1 MIILSENM
9 GLFFIANLIIIV
21 SNMINSIYKIFF
33 EKSRDIKYVIFLYLV
48 EFTLFLSIFN
58 KSNDIINI
66 YKYTIYI
73 YAIFK
78 LFYIHKNRSK
88 LKLKNL
94 NYIILASIN
103 IFSFICAIFNI
114 SMYLILNIV
123 GNLLIIKF
131 TIIDDVKLKLSK
143 LDYSIRKS
151 KRLNENISKISNKI
165 GKEQIRQSELEED
178 LINIQEQ
185 IKKAVNESEMP
196 VMKIDESEKVIYCNE
211 SSWIDI
217 NFNKANEIKFIEK
230 RFTNGGECIKLI
242 RNTKLDEY
250 NSMNLYTKEDQVYRF
265 ICSCEL
271 SGNNII
277 KTLIFNDITQST
289 LIQNQLKESEEKYKK
304 LMDLLID
311 GVIIHDLENIEYI
324 NDAALEILNIPKD
337 IKDIRFINIKEKLND
352 KYLKEFNDSLN
363 LILKGK
369 VNKIINKFKTINN
382 KYIEIITTKMEYNN
396 SFMIL
401 SIIVDINETEIAL
414 RKLDGSKKTYQAL
427 VQNLPDGII
436 VMDKFKK
443 NIIYQNKSMIRILKS
458 IKIESINKFI
468 DDYISKKF
476 YGQVKKY
483 EIDKAENSSLALT
496 IIDMKEEN
504 QFLVLIRLLDNE
516 ERVLE
521 AIKELDLVNNQHH
534 VKNEF
539 LINTSK
545 CLKDPIENI
554 SKINDKLEKNKHKYN
569 SNHINNYTKLVKRNC
584 YRIQRLIN
592 NMKEIADT
600 ENGVSSENFVG
611 YDIVKLTK
619 NIVDII
625 EKNYSNKGINIKFKS
640 NINSYNMIIDVDKME
655 RAILN
660 LISNSIKF
668 SEMGSYIEVN
678 ITRENKE
685 IKISVKDEGVGIP
698 KDRMNFIFTKFGQID
713 RTLSRNTEGC
723 GVGLALVKE
732 IVNLHKGQIHV
743 QSEEGVGSTFTII
756 LQENIGFI
764 DKKTFEREDYKS
776 IEEKINVEF
785 ADIYF

>member
-165 GKEQIRQSELEED
+165 GKEQIRQSELEEE

-196 VMKIDESEKVIYCNE
+196 VIKIDESEKVIYCNK

-436 VMDKFKK
+436 VMDKFKQ

-468 DDYISKKF
+468 DDYISKEF

-554 SKINDKLEKNKHKYN
+554 SKINYKLEKNKHKYN

-600 ENGVSSENFVG
+600 ENGVSSENFVS

>member
-196 VMKIDESEKVIYCNE
+196 VMKIDESEKVIYCNK

-468 DDYISKKF
+468 DDYISKEF

-611 YDIVKLTK
+611 YDIVKLTR

-756 LQENIGFI
+756 LQENIEFI

>member
-131 TIIDDVKLKLSK
+131 TIIDDVKLKISK

-196 VMKIDESEKVIYCNE
+196 VMKIDESEKVIYCNK

-468 DDYISKKF
+468 DDYISKEF

-625 EKNYSNKGINIKFKS
+625 KKNYSNKGINIKFKS

>member
-196 VMKIDESEKVIYCNE
+196 VMKIDESEKVIYCNK

-611 YDIVKLTK
+611 YDIVKLTR

-723 GVGLALVKE
+723 GVGLTLVKE

-756 LQENIGFI
+756 LQENIEFI

>member
-94 NYIILASIN
+94 NYIILESIN

-196 VMKIDESEKVIYCNE
+196 VMKIDESEKVIYCNK

-230 RFTNGGECIKLI
+230 RFTNGEECIKLI

-352 KYLKEFNDSLN
+352 KYLKDFNDSLN

-468 DDYISKKF
+468 DDYISKEF

-678 ITRENKE
+678 ITSENKE

-756 LQENIGFI
+756 LQENIEFI

>member
-94 NYIILASIN
+94 NYIILVSIN

-196 VMKIDESEKVIYCNE
+196 VMKIDESEKVIYCNK

-468 DDYISKKF
+468 DDYISKEF

>member
-94 NYIILASIN
+94 NYIILESIN

-196 VMKIDESEKVIYCNE
+196 VMKIDESEKVIYCNK

-468 DDYISKKF
+468 DDYISKEF

-625 EKNYSNKGINIKFKS
+625 EKNYSNKRINIKFKS

>member
-196 VMKIDESEKVIYCNE
+196 VMKIDESEKVIYCNK

-468 DDYISKKF
+468 DDYISKEF

-504 QFLVLIRLLDNE
+504 QFLVLIRFLDNE

-554 SKINDKLEKNKHKYN
+554 SKINDKLEKNKPKYN

-619 NIVDII
+619 DIVDII

-678 ITRENKE
+678 ITSENKE

>member
-94 NYIILASIN
+94 NYIILESIN

-196 VMKIDESEKVIYCNE
+196 VMKIDESEKVIYCNK

-468 DDYISKKF
+468 DDYISKEF

-698 KDRMNFIFTKFGQID
+698 KDRMDFIFTKFGQID

>member
-9 GLFFIANLIIIV
+9 ELFFIANLIIII

-94 NYIILASIN
+94 NYIILVSIN

-196 VMKIDESEKVIYCNE
+196 VMKIDESEKVIYCNK

-230 RFTNGGECIKLI
+230 RFTNGGDCIKLI

-337 IKDIRFINIKEKLND
+337 IKDIRFKNIKEKLND

-382 KYIEIITTKMEYNN
+382 KYIEIITTKIEYNN

-443 NIIYQNKSMIRILKS
+443 SIIYQNKSMIRILKS

-468 DDYISKKF
+468 DDYIGKEF

-600 ENGVSSENFVG
+600 ENGVSSENFVS

-625 EKNYSNKGINIKFKS
+625 GKNYSNKGINIKFKS

>member
-9 GLFFIANLIIIV
+9 RLFFIANLIIIV

-94 NYIILASIN
+94 NYIILESIN

-196 VMKIDESEKVIYCNE
+196 VMKIDESEKVIYCNK

-468 DDYISKKF
+468 DDYISKEF

-698 KDRMNFIFTKFGQID
+698 KDRMDFIFTKFGQID

>member
-196 VMKIDESEKVIYCNE
+196 VMKIDESEKVIYCNK

-271 SGNNII
+271 SSNNII

-468 DDYISKKF
+468 DDYISKEF

>member
-94 NYIILASIN
+94 NYIILESIN

-131 TIIDDVKLKLSK
+131 TIIDDVKLKISK

-196 VMKIDESEKVIYCNE
+196 VMKIDESEKVIYCNK

-468 DDYISKKF
+468 DDYISKEF

-625 EKNYSNKGINIKFKS
+625 KKNYSNKGINIKFKS

-678 ITRENKE
+678 IISENKE

>member
-94 NYIILASIN
+94 NYIILESIN

-196 VMKIDESEKVIYCNE
+196 VMKIDESEKVIYCNK

-230 RFTNGGECIKLI
+230 RFTNGEECIKLI

-468 DDYISKKF
+468 DDYISKEF

-678 ITRENKE
+678 ITSENKE

-756 LQENIGFI
+756 LQENIEFI
-764 DKKTFEREDYKS
+764 DKETFEREDYKS

>member
-196 VMKIDESEKVIYCNE
+196 VMKIDESEKVIYCNK

-230 RFTNGGECIKLI
+230 RFINGGECIKLI

-311 GVIIHDLENIEYI
+311 GVIIHDLKNIEYI

-468 DDYISKKF
+468 DDYISKEF

-678 ITRENKE
+678 ITSENKE
-685 IKISVKDEGVGIP
+685 IKISIKDEGVGIP

-756 LQENIGFI
+756 LQENIEFI

>member
-94 NYIILASIN
+94 NYIILESIN

-196 VMKIDESEKVIYCNE
+196 VMKIDESEKVIYCNK

-468 DDYISKKF
+468 DDYISKEF

-554 SKINDKLEKNKHKYN
+554 SKINDKLERNKHKYN

-678 ITRENKE
+678 ITSENKE

-756 LQENIGFI
+756 LQENIEFI

>member
-196 VMKIDESEKVIYCNE
+196 VMKIDESEKVIYCNK

>member
-131 TIIDDVKLKLSK
+131 TIIDDVKLKISK

-151 KRLNENISKISNKI
+151 KRLNDNISKISNKI

-196 VMKIDESEKVIYCNE
+196 VMKIDESEKVIYCNK

-611 YDIVKLTK
+611 YDIVKLTR

>member
-196 VMKIDESEKVIYCNE
+196 VMKIDESEKVIYCNK

-230 RFTNGGECIKLI
+230 RFTNGGECIELI

-468 DDYISKKF
+468 DDYISKEF

-678 ITRENKE
+678 IISENKE

-756 LQENIGFI
+756 LQENIEFI

>member
-94 NYIILASIN
+94 NYIILVSIN

-165 GKEQIRQSELEED
+165 GKEQIRQSELEEE

-196 VMKIDESEKVIYCNE
+196 VIKIDESEKVIYCNK

-436 VMDKFKK
+436 VMDKFKQ

-468 DDYISKKF
+468 DDYISKEF

-600 ENGVSSENFVG
+600 ENGVSSENFVS

>member
-185 IKKAVNESEMP
+185 IKKSVNESEMP
-196 VMKIDESEKVIYCNE
+196 VMKIDDSEKVIYCNK

-468 DDYISKKF
+468 DDYISKEF

-678 ITRENKE
+678 ITSENKE

-756 LQENIGFI
+756 LQGNIGFI

>member
-196 VMKIDESEKVIYCNE
+196 VMKIDESEKVIYCNK

-311 GVIIHDLENIEYI
+311 GVIIHDLKNIEYI

-468 DDYISKKF
+468 DDYISKEF

-678 ITRENKE
+678 ITSENKE
-685 IKISVKDEGVGIP
+685 IKISIKDEGVGIP

-756 LQENIGFI
+756 LQENIEFI

>member
-94 NYIILASIN
+94 NYIILESIN

-196 VMKIDESEKVIYCNE
+196 VMKIDESEKVIYCNK

-468 DDYISKKF
+468 DDYISKEF

-756 LQENIGFI
+756 LQENIEFI

>member
-196 VMKIDESEKVIYCNE
+196 VMKIDESEKVIYCNK

-311 GVIIHDLENIEYI
+311 GVIIHDLKNIEYI

-468 DDYISKKF
+468 DNYISKEF

-678 ITRENKE
+678 ITSENKE

-756 LQENIGFI
+756 LQENIEFI
-764 DKKTFEREDYKS
+764 DKKTFKREDYKS

>member
-94 NYIILASIN
+94 NYIILVSIN

-196 VMKIDESEKVIYCNE
+196 VMKIDESEKVIYCNK

-382 KYIEIITTKMEYNN
+382 RYIEIITTKIEYNN

-468 DDYISKKF
+468 DDYIGKEF

-600 ENGVSSENFVG
+600 ENGVSSENFVS

-764 DKKTFEREDYKS
+764 DKKIFEREDYKS

>member
-196 VMKIDESEKVIYCNE
+196 VMKIDESEKVIYCNK

-468 DDYISKKF
+468 DDYISKEF

-678 ITRENKE
+678 IISENKE

-756 LQENIGFI
+756 LQENIEFI

>member
-94 NYIILASIN
+94 NYIILESIN

-196 VMKIDESEKVIYCNE
+196 VMKIDESEKVIYCNK

-230 RFTNGGECIKLI
+230 RFTNGEECIKLI

-468 DDYISKKF
+468 DDYISKEF

>member
-165 GKEQIRQSELEED
+165 GKEQIRQSELEEE

-196 VMKIDESEKVIYCNE
+196 VIKIDESEKVIYCNK

-436 VMDKFKK
+436 VMDKFKQ

-468 DDYISKKF
+468 DDYISKEF

-600 ENGVSSENFVG
+600 ENGVSSENFVS

-640 NINSYNMIIDVDKME
+640 NINSYTMIIDVDKME

>member
-33 EKSRDIKYVIFLYLV
+33 EKSRDIKYIIFLYLV

-165 GKEQIRQSELEED
+165 GKEQIRQSELEEE

-196 VMKIDESEKVIYCNE
+196 VMKIDESEKVIYCNK

-468 DDYISKKF
+468 DDYISKEF

-554 SKINDKLEKNKHKYN
+554 SKINDKLERNKHKYN

-678 ITRENKE
+678 ITSENKE

-756 LQENIGFI
+756 LQENIEFI

>member
-196 VMKIDESEKVIYCNE
+196 VMKIDESEKVIYCNK

-468 DDYISKKF
+468 DDYISKEF

>member
-94 NYIILASIN
+94 NYIILESIN

-196 VMKIDESEKVIYCNE
+196 VMKIDESEKVIYCNK

-468 DDYISKKF
+468 DDYISKEF

-678 ITRENKE
+678 ITSENKE

-698 KDRMNFIFTKFGQID
+698 KDRMDFIFTKFGQID

>member
-185 IKKAVNESEMP
+185 IKKSVNESEMP
-196 VMKIDESEKVIYCNE
+196 VMKIDDSEKVIYCNK

-468 DDYISKKF
+468 DDYISKEF

-668 SEMGSYIEVN
+668 SEIGSYIEVN
-678 ITRENKE
+678 ITSENKE

-756 LQENIGFI
+756 LQGNIGFI

>member
-94 NYIILASIN
+94 NYIILVSIN

-165 GKEQIRQSELEED
+165 GKEQIRQSKLEEE

-196 VMKIDESEKVIYCNE
+196 VIKIDESEKVIYCNK

-436 VMDKFKK
+436 VMDKFKQ

-468 DDYISKKF
+468 DDYISKEF

-600 ENGVSSENFVG
+600 ENGVSSENFVS

>member
-94 NYIILASIN
+94 NYIILESIN

-196 VMKIDESEKVIYCNE
+196 VMKIDESEKVIYCNK

-271 SGNNII
+271 SDNNII

-468 DDYISKKF
+468 DDYISKEF

-743 QSEEGVGSTFTII
+743 QSEEGAGSTFTII
-756 LQENIGFI
+756 LQEHIGFI
-764 DKKTFEREDYKS
+764 DKKTFEREEYKS

>member
-94 NYIILASIN
+94 NYIILESIN

-196 VMKIDESEKVIYCNE
+196 VMKIDESEKVIYCNK

-230 RFTNGGECIKLI
+230 RFTNGEECIKLI

-468 DDYISKKF
+468 DDYISKEF

-678 ITRENKE
+678 ITSENKE

-756 LQENIGFI
+756 LQENIEFI

>member
-151 KRLNENISKISNKI
+151 KRLNDNISKISNKI

-196 VMKIDESEKVIYCNE
+196 VMKIDESEKVIYCNK

-337 IKDIRFINIKEKLND
+337 INDIRFINIKEKLND

-611 YDIVKLTK
+611 YDIVKLTR

-723 GVGLALVKE
+723 GVGLTLVKE

>member
-94 NYIILASIN
+94 NYIILESIN

-196 VMKIDESEKVIYCNE
+196 VMKIDESEKVIYCNK

-468 DDYISKKF
+468 DDYISKEF

>member
-131 TIIDDVKLKLSK
+131 TIIDDVKLKISK

-196 VMKIDESEKVIYCNE
+196 VMKIDESEKVIYCNK

-468 DDYISKKF
+468 DDYISKEF

-625 EKNYSNKGINIKFKS
+625 KKNYSNKGINIKFKS

-678 ITRENKE
+678 IISENKE

>member
-78 LFYIHKNRSK
+78 LFYINKNRSK

-94 NYIILASIN
+94 NYIILVSIN

-196 VMKIDESEKVIYCNE
+196 VMKIDESEKVIYCNK

-324 NDAALEILNIPKD
+324 NDAALEMLNIPKD

-382 KYIEIITTKMEYNN
+382 KYIEIITTKIEYNN

-468 DDYISKKF
+468 DDYIGKEF

-600 ENGVSSENFVG
+600 ENGVSSENFVS

-756 LQENIGFI
+756 LQENIEFI
-764 DKKTFEREDYKS
+764 DKKNFEREDYKS